1 MTFQGKEGEKKM
13 KITSKEFITIER
25 FTPVKVIDIYAN
37 GNFLTRYKTSDTTE
51 TLRTIKENQRH
62 ERKVEKDNR
71 RLAIQDNFNNIYHYT
86 YYHNFKSIAE
96 EYKELKR
103 LKEYIENENK
113 NKPLAKNRSDSES
126 YTRV

>member
-1 MTFQGKEGEKKM
+1 M
-13 KITSKEFITIER
+13 KITSKELITIER

-37 GNFLTRYKTSDTTE
+37 GKFLTRYKTDDTTQ
-51 TLRTIKENQRH
+51 TLRTLKEKQRR
-62 ERKVEKDNR
+62 ERKAAKDNR
-71 RLAIQDNFNNIYHYT
+71 KLAIKDNFNNIYHYT

-113 NKPLAKNRSDSES
+113 NVIQVQDEHGIKEYKKEYKII
-126 YTRV
+126 YTGIAV

>member
-1 MTFQGKEGEKKM
+1 M

-51 TLRTIKENQRH
+51 TLRTIKEKQRH
-62 ERKVEKDNR
+62 ERKAAKDNR
-71 RLAIQDNFNNIYHYT
+71 KLAIQDNFNNIYHYQ

-96 EYKELKR
+96 EYRELKR
-103 LKEYIENENK
+103 LKEYIEKENSNVIQMQDEHGIK
-113 NKPLAKNRSDSES
+113 EYKKEYKII
-126 YTRV
+126 YTGTDV